1 MTYKNNRTHHSKAT
15 FEKERGYI
23 INEDFSKEALA
34 IREKMEKSKTIE
46 R

>member
-1 MTYKNNRTHHSKAT
+1 MTYKSNRTRLCKAT

-23 INEDFSKEALA
+23 INEDFLKEALA